1 MRQRRR
7 RRWLAIPAAGLVL
20 LLATACGPRVSDE
33 SCETQKNGDAKYTFT
48 IENTEDDTKVTFHWI
63 VTDDPSAKIVDDWN
77 RHGEEITLSAKDTTT
92 RTVTVKKGD
101 KDGKRIQLFWP
112 GVKGDD
118 TFKYNKVKKA
128 PC

>member
-1 MRQRRR
+1 MRAQRW
-7 RRWLAIPAAGLVL
+7 RRWLVIPVAAGVL
-20 LLATACGPRVSDE
+20 LLATACGPKVSDE
-33 SCETQKNGDAKYTFT
+33 NCETQKNGDAKYTFT

-63 VTDDPSAKIVDDWN
+63 VTDDPTTYIDDFN
-77 RHGEEITLSAKDTTT
+77 RHGEEITLGASDTTT
-92 RTVTVKKGD
+92 KTVTVKKGD

-112 GVKGDD
+112 GPKGDD